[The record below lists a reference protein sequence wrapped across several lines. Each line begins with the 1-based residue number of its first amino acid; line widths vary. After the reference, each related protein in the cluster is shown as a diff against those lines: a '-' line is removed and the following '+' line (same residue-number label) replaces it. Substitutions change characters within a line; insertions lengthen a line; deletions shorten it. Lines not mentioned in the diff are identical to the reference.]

1 MVLVIIVSSLAGC
14 EKTTTVTVSPTTTN
28 TANALVLTVING
40 TQTKTFTMAD
50 IQAMTP
56 VSGSTGLI
64 TSSGTIDGPYNL
76 TGTALSS
83 ILQTV
88 GGITSSDAVKI
99 SAKDGYIMTLSYNQ
113 VMNGTEFP
121 TYDNTTGKEVTPDN
135 NIVVFLAY
143 EQDGSP
149 LTDDIGPLRLC
160 IMAPGQVTDGQW
172 WIKWVQTIT
181 VVPLEQ
187 TWTLNDV
194 GT

>member
-1 MVLVIIVSSLAGC
+1 
-14 EKTTTVTVSPTTTN
+14 
-28 TANALVLTVING
+28 
-40 TQTKTFTMAD
+40 MAD

-121 TYDNTTGKEVTPDN
+121 LMIIPPVKEVTPD
-135 NIVVFLAY
+135 IISLYF
-143 EQDGSP
+143 
-149 LTDDIGPLRLC
+149 
-160 IMAPGQVTDGQW
+160 
-172 WIKWVQTIT
+172 
-181 VVPLEQ
+181 
-187 TWTLNDV
+187 
-194 GT
+194 